1 VTSPPLQQ
9 LGRTDSWEGI
19 SAVVAGLGV
28 SGFAAADTLLQL
40 GAAVTVVEDGR
51 GESLVE
57 KATLLEVLGADV
69 RLGPAAAGGNRSLPP
84 GTDVVVTSP
93 AWRPSDPMLE
103 SALSAGVPVW
113 GEVELAWRL
122 RGDTPWLCLT
132 GTNGKTTTVQML
144 ASILTAAGLR
154 TAAVGNV
161 GMPVTE
167 AVMDPQRYDVLAVE
181 LSSFQLHWTST
192 MSAHAAAVLNVAP
205 DHLDWYAGS
214 AQSPQEAYAADKA
227 RIYARSQV
235 ACVYNVEDPA
245 TEQMVVEAEVVEGA
259 RAIGF
264 TLGVPAVGM
273 LGLVDDVLADRA
285 FVAER
290 RTSAAELATLA
301 DISPAAPHNV
311 ANALAAA
318 ALARAYGVQPVA
330 VRDGLRGFR
339 PTPTGSPW
347 SCLAAA
353 STGSTTRRRP
363 TRTPPWP
370 RCVPTTPW
378 CGSPADWP
386 RAPTSTSSSGAAP
399 TASGPSCCSAPT
411 GTSSGRLCSDTRR
424 MCLWWTWAAA
434 TLGSLVTRSW
444 TVPSLLP
451 LRQHTRATRSCW
463 HRDVPRRICSTGTP
477 PVGSPSQRRCTGKAA
492 APVKSH
498 SRTPD
503 ESPDVVQT
511 RRRHPR

>member
-1 VTSPPLQQ
+1 MTSPPLQQ

-245 TEQMVVEAEVVEGA
+245 TEQMVVEAEVV
-259 RAIGF
+259 
-264 TLGVPAVGM
+264 
-273 LGLVDDVLADRA
+273 
-285 FVAER
+285 
-290 RTSAAELATLA
+290 
-301 DISPAAPHNV
+301 
-311 ANALAAA
+311 
-318 ALARAYGVQPVA
+318 
-330 VRDGLRGFR
+330 
-339 PTPTGSPW
+339 
-347 SCLAAA
+347 
-353 STGSTTRRRP
+353 
-363 TRTPPWP
+363 
-370 RCVPTTPW
+370 
-378 CGSPADWP
+378 
-386 RAPTSTSSSGAAP
+386 
-399 TASGPSCCSAPT
+399 
-411 GTSSGRLCSDTRR
+411 
-424 MCLWWTWAAA
+424 
-434 TLGSLVTRSW
+434 
-444 TVPSLLP
+444 
-451 LRQHTRATRSCW
+451 
-463 HRDVPRRICSTGTP
+463 
-477 PVGSPSQRRCTGKAA
+477 
-492 APVKSH
+492 
-498 SRTPD
+498 
-503 ESPDVVQT
+503 
-511 RRRHPR
+511 